1 MESVILFYH
10 FKYLVHA
17 IHVTWKIKTAVNDSK
32 DIMKNYS
39 PVDKSLV
46 VEYAGEENSDKIKHL
61 RLIT

>member
-17 IHVTWKIKTAVNDSK
+17 IHVTWKIKTAINGSK

-46 VEYAGEENSDKIKHL
+46 VEYAGEENL
-61 RLIT
+61 Y